1 MRNSDD
7 GYTLTEML
15 VVLAIIGLLAA
26 ALTPVLAGQLSRAR
40 AKSARLQ
47 VESVATSLESFRAD
61 VGRYPTKE
69 EGLIALLRQP
79 TDAEGW
85 LGPYIKGEK
94 GVTDP
99 WGRALAYEISE
110 DAEPRV
116 VSLGADGRP
125 GGASVAADIAS
136 Q

>member
-1 MRNSDD
+1 MRNSDE

-61 VGRYPTKE
+61 VGRYPSQA
-69 EGLIALLRQP
+69 EGLAALLRQP
-79 TDAEGW
+79 GDAEGW
-85 LGPYIKGEK
+85 LGPYLKGDR

-99 WGRALAYEISE
+99 WGRALVYEAVE
-110 DAEPRV
+110 GGEPRV
-116 VSLGADGRP
+116 LSLGSDGKP
-125 GGASVAADIAS
+125 GGASTAADIVS
-136 Q
+136 N